1 MFKIMFRMADTD
13 NSGSISKSEL
23 KAMLEKMGEKMS
35 AFELDVAFALI
46 DKDGSG
52 AISFD
57 EFLSIIAECMK
68 DESK

>member
-1 MFKIMFRMADTD
+1 MTDTD

>member
-1 MFKIMFRMADTD
+1 MFRMTDTD

-68 DESK
+68 DESKWASD